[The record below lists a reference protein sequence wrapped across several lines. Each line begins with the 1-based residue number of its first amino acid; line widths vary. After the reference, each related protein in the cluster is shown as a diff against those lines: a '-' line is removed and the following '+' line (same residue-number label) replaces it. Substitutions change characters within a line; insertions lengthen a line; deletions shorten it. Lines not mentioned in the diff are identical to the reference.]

1 MRVRTRS
8 GEDTGRSKPDIA
20 YMRRFTATL
29 IVATL
34 SAYLLVG
41 LGAMTAATEL
51 WPVAAGHYGAAAVV
65 WLLVS
70 VVTIRSWT
78 DDHSRRVRFG
88 STAAFV
94 AFPGQVLLGAATAVD
109 AAALGS
115 QTHLLGGLLV
125 FGSLLLT
132 LVWHLDGEI
141 TPEQAAQSIAEA
153 DPENE
158 ALVKGVK
165 TTETGASSETVGN
178 EHPSAD
184 APPSGDAPLQP
195 NESSVRDR
203 VGAYVALT
211 KPRLMWLLCLLALAG
226 MALSTITGAVLDG
239 VTVVATLAGGTLAIG
254 AAGTFNHVYE
264 RERDQKMNRTSDR
277 PLVSETVEP
286 IRAVGFGAALFV
298 ASMAVLLVFVNPL
311 TAVLTAFAAIY
322 YAIIYTVILKPST
335 TWNTVLGGGAGALP
349 AVIGWTAITGSIGL
363 PAVLLAAVVFCWTPA
378 HFYNLAIACRDDYEA
393 AGYPMLP
400 VERGVA
406 VARRRILYWLGA
418 TLLVAGVLGVVAEFT
433 PIYVVISAVAGL
445 GFAWTV
451 AEQYRR
457 DTEQA
462 AYRSFYAS
470 NAYLGALLVAILV
483 ETIVV

>member
-1 MRVRTRS
+1 
-8 GEDTGRSKPDIA
+8 
-20 YMRRFTATL
+20 MRRFTATL

-51 WPVAAGHYGAAAVV
+51 RPIAAGHYGAAGIV
-65 WLLVS
+65 WLFVFVITL
-70 VVTIRSWT
+70 RSWA
-78 DDHSRRVRFG
+78 DDHDRRVRFG
-88 STAAFV
+88 STVAFV
-94 AFPGQVLLGAATAVD
+94 AFPGQALLGAATAVD
-109 AAALGS
+109 SVALGG
-115 QTHLLGGLLV
+115 QTHLLGGLVV

-132 LVWHLDGEI
+132 LVWHLDGEVA
-141 TPEQAAQSIAEA
+141 PERVSRSRAASEA
-153 DPENE
+153 DPETE
-158 ALVKGVK
+158 ALVKGVHAL
-165 TTETGASSETVGN
+165 ETAETADPTAD
-178 EHPSAD
+178 EDDRSSAD
-184 APPSGDAPLQP
+184 AHPSGDASVRSDV
-195 NESSVRDR
+195 SSVRDR

-226 MALSTITGAVLDG
+226 MALSTITGATLDG

-264 RERDQKMNRTSDR
+264 RERDRKMNRTSDR

-286 IRAVGFGAALFV
+286 VRAAGFGAVLFV
-298 ASMAVLLVFVNPL
+298 SSMAVLLGFVNPIA
-311 TAVLTAFAAIY
+311 TVLTAFAAVY

-349 AVIGWTAITGSIGL
+349 AVIGWSAITGSVGL

-378 HFYNLAIACRDDYEA
+378 HFYNLAIACREDYEA
-393 AGYPMLP
+393 ASYPMLP

-406 VARRRILYWLGA
+406 VARRRVLYWLGA
-418 TLLVAGVLGVVAEFT
+418 TLLVAVGLGIAAEFS
-433 PIYVVISAVAGL
+433 PVYVVVSAVAGL
-445 GFAWTV
+445 GFVWTV

-457 DTEQA
+457 DTDRA

-470 NAYLGALLVAILV
+470 NAYLGVLLVAILL
-483 ETIVV
+483 ETIVA

>member
-1 MRVRTRS
+1 
-8 GEDTGRSKPDIA
+8 
-20 YMRRFTATL
+20 MRRFTATL

-51 WPVAAGHYGAAAVV
+51 QPIAAGHYGAAGVV

-70 VVTIRSWT
+70 IVAFRSWA
-78 DDHSRRVRFG
+78 DGHNRRVRFG
-88 STAAFV
+88 ASIAFV
-94 AFPGQVLLGAATAVD
+94 AFPGQVLLGAVTALD
-109 AAALGS
+109 AAALGG

-141 TPEQAAQSIAEA
+141 VPGRTPRSALEHS
-153 DPENE
+153 PENE
-158 ALVKGVK
+158 ALVKGVVTAASDAPTSK
-165 TTETGASSETVGN
+165 TTDDLTDSR
-178 EHPSAD
+178 HPSD
-184 APPSGDAPLQP
+184 SQPL
-195 NESSVRDR
+195 STASWIRDR
-203 VGAYVALT
+203 AGAYLALT

-226 MALSTITGAVLDG
+226 MALSTISGAVLDG

-264 RERDQKMNRTSDR
+264 RERDQKMERTSDR
-277 PLVSETVEP
+277 PLVSETVDP
-286 IRAVGFGAALFV
+286 VRALGFGTALFV
-298 ASMAVLLVFVNPL
+298 ASMAVLFTFANPL
-311 TAVLTAFAAIY
+311 TALLTAFAAVY
-322 YAIIYTVILKPST
+322 YAVIYTVILKPST

-349 AVIGWTAITGSIGL
+349 ALIGWAAITGSVGL

-378 HFYNLAIACRDDYEA
+378 HFYNLAIACREEYDA

-418 TLLVAGVLGVVAEFT
+418 TLLVAGGLGVAADFS
-433 PIYVVISAVAGL
+433 PLYVIISAVGGL
-445 GFAWTV
+445 GFVWTV

-470 NAYLGALLVAILV
+470 NAYLGALLVAILL
-483 ETIVV
+483 ETIIA